1 MAMQLIVPNTTVQMT
16 NITTAILMSWDQ
28 FTLDRHT
35 ILITNDNNDNIIKV
49 DVDVK
54 QQRACRSH
62 SITNYIKFLNSGRCT
77 KTEYKGILYHDV
89 HSCNMLFL
97 SGSINYI
104 IPSSNMPVSFII
116 SGMHIALTFQQDNV
130 RTLDKCSCCQCL
142 LYP

>member
-1 MAMQLIVPNTTVQMT
+1 MAVQLIVPNTTVQMT
-16 NITTAILMSWDQ
+16 NITTALLMSRDQ

-35 ILITNDNNDNIIKV
+35 VLITNDNNDNIIKV

-77 KTEYKGILYHDV
+77 KTEYKGILYHDGN
-89 HSCNMLFL
+89 SCNMFL

-104 IPSSNMPVSFII
+104 IPSSNTPVSFTI
-116 SGMHIALTFQQDNV
+116 SGMHTALTFQHV
-130 RTLDKCSCCQCL
+130 H
-142 LYP
+142 